1 MNLRRDLLWLALVTL
16 AVVAAVSLLPALP
29 QWPDYHAFADQRAWL
44 GIPNFLDVTTS
55 LAFVLVAVAG
65 LRRLLGE
72 RRPIF
77 IDARERL
84 PYLLFFAALAGVG
97 FASAWYHLAPD
108 NARLVW
114 DRLFMAVVFMAW
126 LAAILGER
134 LGVGVGRTLLPLLV
148 AAGVASVLYWGWSE
162 TRGAGDLRAYALVHF
177 YPMLLLPWLL
187 WRYPARYT
195 RGGDA
200 LVVLGLYLAALLME
214 RLDEAIF
221 ALGGLVS
228 GHTIKH
234 LLGACAAWW
243 VLRMLVARR
252 PLAGG

>member
-1 MNLRRDLLWLALVTL
+1 MNARRELLWLLPPTVV
-16 AVVAAVSLLPALP
+16 VVAIAWLLPAVP
-29 QWPDYHAFADQRAWL
+29 QWPEYHDFVDRRAWL
-44 GIPNFLDVTTS
+44 GVPNFLDVVS
-55 LAFVLVAVAG
+55 NLAFVAVAVAG
-65 LRRLLGE
+65 LRRLLGA

-77 IDARERL
+77 VDARERL
-84 PYLLFFAALAGVG
+84 PWLVFFAALGAVG

-114 DRLFMAVVFMAW
+114 DRLGMAVVFMAW
-126 LAAILGER
+126 LSAIFGER
-134 LGVGVGRTLLPLLV
+134 LGVGVGRAMLPLLV
-148 AAGVASVLYWGWSE
+148 AVGVAAVAYWGWSE

-177 YPMLLLPWLL
+177 YPMLLVPWLL

-200 LVVLGLYLAALLME
+200 LVVLGLYLAALLAE
-214 RLDEAIF
+214 RLDAAIF

-228 GHTIKH
+228 GHTVKH
-234 LLGACAAWW
+234 LLGAGAAWW

-252 PLAGG
+252 PLPRS